1 VLPAY
6 AEKGIPTV
14 PELTRS
20 FDAAR
25 DEALAAAAPPADVS
39 LLSSAES
46 LVKIRRIDESPA
58 GEGAQDALARA
69 KSALDN
75 SDLAVA
81 VREIETLDGKP
92 REAFSSWLGQ
102 ARARLSAGETLTRLE
117 GALLISLSGE
127 AEATQP

>member
-1 VLPAY
+1 LV
-6 AEKGIPTV
+6 
-14 PELTRS
+14 
-20 FDAAR
+20 D
-25 DEALAAAAPPADVS
+25 S

-75 SDLAVA
+75 GDLAVA